1 MDRPAPTPLP
11 LPLRDVYSVSRLN
24 REAKNLLEGG
34 FPPLWVEGE
43 ISNLA
48 RPGSGHLYFCLKDGQ
63 AQIRCAMFRTQARL
77 LKVNLREGMQ
87 VMARARVSLYE
98 GRGEF
103 QLLVEHL
110 EDSGEGALRRAFHAL
125 KQRLAQEGLFDSSRK
140 RPLPTLARRVGVITS
155 PTGAAIRDIV
165 TTFRRRFPAIALLIY
180 PVPVQGAGAAEK
192 IAAALQLASARNEC
206 DALLLAR
213 GGGSLEDLWPFNEEI
228 VARAI
233 VACAI
238 PVVCGVGHESDISI
252 ADLAADVRAPTP
264 TAAAELLSPNAEQ
277 WLARF
282 REQRA
287 RLAQLAARTLREK
300 TQRLDGTS
308 GRLLHPQARLDG
320 LRMRLNGLT
329 QRLLNGQLRDFHARR
344 QGLDT
349 YALRLRARAPYARIA
364 ALEDSR
370 RQREHR
376 LRRAM
381 QARLER
387 ERTRIAHAIARLQAY
402 SPLATLTRGFAIVEH
417 DGKLVRAAGE
427 VKPGDAISARLA
439 RGRVIAVVKSTFD
452 D

>member
-1 MDRPAPTPLP
+1 MDRPAQTPLQ

-63 AQIRCAMFRTQARL
+63 AQIRCAMFRTHARL

-110 EDSGEGALRRAFHAL
+110 EDSGEGALRRAFDAL

-206 DALLLAR
+206 GALLLAR

-233 VACAI
+233 AACAI

-287 RLAQLAARTLREK
+287 RLAQLAARMLREK
-300 TQRLDGTS
+300 TQRLDGAS

-387 ERTRIAHAIARLQAY
+387 ERARLAHAVATLQAY